1 MKTTLTVMFNDDIDQ
16 TCCGTH
22 DDNKNQT
29 ERYDYDIIR
38 REELKKLRHQ
48 AVISALKG
56 KQPLPDLSKLNLQ

>member
-1 MKTTLTVMFNDDIDQ
+1 MFNDDIDQ
-16 TCCGTH
+16 TCSGTH

-29 ERYDYDIIR
+29 EPLSYYDIIR

-56 KQPLPDLSKLNLQ
+56 RQQLPDFSRLNLE